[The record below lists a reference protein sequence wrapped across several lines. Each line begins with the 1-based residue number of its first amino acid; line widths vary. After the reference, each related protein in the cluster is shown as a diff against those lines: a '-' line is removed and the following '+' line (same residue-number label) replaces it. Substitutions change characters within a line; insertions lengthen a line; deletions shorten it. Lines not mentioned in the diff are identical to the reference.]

1 MEKVVFTQQV
11 AALVDVVATSLL
23 APKLAHCLAQ

>member
-11 AALVDVVATSLL
+11 AALVDVVETSLQ
-23 APKLAHCLAQ
+23 AQKLDRYLAQ